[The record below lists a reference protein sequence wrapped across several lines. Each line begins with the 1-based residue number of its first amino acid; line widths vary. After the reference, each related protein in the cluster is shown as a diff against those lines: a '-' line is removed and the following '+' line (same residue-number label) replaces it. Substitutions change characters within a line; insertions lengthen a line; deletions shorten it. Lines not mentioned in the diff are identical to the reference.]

1 MTKFAVSKVTAL
13 PGTLAPSTLY
23 FVSDADNA
31 DLMKIYLSD
40 STGSSVRH
48 LLTKQEVDIAIAAAV
63 STANAMVR
71 VADIAARDA
80 LTPSGN
86 MLVLVTNATADITV
100 ASGAASYFWDGTIWT
115 KITEFESLDVTQTW
129 ASLQNKPT
137 SSVAAIDAAVT
148 ASHSHTN
155 KAVLDLLADNAG
167 VLEYNGAPIVT
178 SYTTEAW

>member
-13 PGTLAPSTLY
+13 PGVLAPSTLY

-63 STANAMVR
+63 SAANTMIR

-80 LTPSGN
+80 LTPAGN
-86 MLVLVTNATADITV
+86 LLVLVTDASADATV
-100 ASGAASYFWDGTIWT
+100 AGGAASYFWDGATWT
-115 KITEFESLDVTQTW
+115 KVTEFESLDVVQTW
-129 ASLQNKPT
+129 AALQNKPT
-137 SSVAAIDAAVT
+137 STVAAIDAAVA
-148 ASHSHTN
+148 ASHTHTN
-155 KAVLDLLADNAG
+155 KAVLDLLTDNAG
-167 VLEYNGAPIVT
+167 VLEYNGAPITT